1 MLTSLF
7 ACTRAKTPRALHW
20 NIGCRR
26 FGFRGIDE
34 GSTSVKVGF
43 ITPLYFPLCDLYS
56 KPESRWLCRVSWL
69 LGRSSEGFHE
79 KTMGYSP
86 GALGLALLGQMELTG
101 EPSSSNPFR
110 SPYSGYTWEF
120 PRIRGTLFWGPYKKH
135 PTIWGTTYSGPLFS
149 ETPTCRHTYT
159 YTYCHIHVD
168 MPLHL
173 HLQMQIQVHYTYAYR
188 QAESVCFKQ

>member
-1 MLTSLF
+1 MPRTRLENRSIAAAFWNPSNPTTTSPCTRKHRRRWPPSPVLTSLF

-34 GSTSVKVGF
+34 GYTSVKVGF

-86 GALGLALLGQMELTG
+86 GALGLALLGA
-101 EPSSSNPFR
+101 N
-110 SPYSGYTWEF
+110 
-120 PRIRGTLFWGPYKKH
+120 GTHWRTFVLK
-135 PTIWGTTYSGPLFS
+135 S
-149 ETPTCRHTYT
+149 
-159 YTYCHIHVD
+159 
-168 MPLHL
+168 
-173 HLQMQIQVHYTYAYR
+173 IQVPIFRVHMGVS
-188 QAESVCFKQ
+188 EN